1 MKINSLCFNFTN
13 GISQKNV
20 CNATLSFCGK
30 NEDVFEKSSSKVFG
44 MSDASVCETV
54 FTPQE
59 IKKLYDSVFDEVLFR
74 NCDSN
79 PVFHQVNF
87 KKPSINISPL
97 SELAEVGAIAT
108 YKFLDNSIT
117 VSDKLLNEDIYC
129 FCLKNKQS
137 GNVDSSSL
145 VFSSQLESELEYCKS
160 ENIPF
165 ELVKLN
171 KKEKELF
178 VCSCLAHELR
188 HFMQYHMM
196 ASCSNASSEY
206 IDKNIR
212 MGNISNQLK
221 SLYETFPETKEIA
234 DKIPFESVDYA
245 QNYSPKFL
253 LPQSLPI
260 KTSWLNSDSRYM
272 QLGDLFGSWQ
282 KLKGSYIP
290 ENDDFD
296 LNEYLASISDITPES
311 YNQNN
316 YYPDL
321 AEIDAY
327 NNQLEFI
334 YANERKY
341 SVGARKFVI
350 DMMIKNLS
358 DIFYNGYFSAI
369 DNKNLPETLLFST

>member
-20 CNATLSFCGK
+20 CNGTLSFYGK
-30 NEDVFEKSSSKVFG
+30 SEDSFEKSSSKVSG
-44 MSDASVCETV
+44 KSDTSACKTV

-260 KTSWLNSDSRYM
+260 KTSWLNSDSRYI
-272 QLGDLFGSWQ
+272 QLGDLFSSWQ
-282 KLKGSYIP
+282 NLKGSYIP
-290 ENDDFD
+290 ENDNFD
-296 LNEYLASISDITPES
+296 LNEYLVSISDITPES

-316 YYPDL
+316 YFPDL

-334 YANERKY
+334 YSNERKY
-341 SVGARKFVI
+341 SVGARKFVV

-369 DNKNLPETLLFST
+369 DNKNLPETLKFST